1 MSKIGLIYCKK
12 MLILLLVTIC
22 GFVYLEQRM
31 LIIKL
36 GYQHTNLEQA
46 LKEEYRK
53 MEEMRYQIARL
64 ENPYR
69 LEKEFFVS
77 NPQSTPASSVRVVRI
92 PYREYKIH
100 QPASAASRERKV
112 LFAEEIP

>member
-1 MSKIGLIYCKK
+1 MSKIGIIYCKK

-36 GYQHTNLEQA
+36 SYQNTNLEQA
-46 LKEEYRK
+46 LKKEQRK
-53 MEEMRYQIARL
+53 MEKMRYQIASL

-69 LEKEFFVS
+69 LEKEFFVC

-92 PYREYKIH
+92 PYWRCKIH
-100 QPASAASRERKV
+100 QPASAASREKKV